1 MRYWIRAAHSL
12 EKEWD
17 YEITVSKSEVLIEQ
31 IEKKYL
37 SALTDRSNA
46 KFRSMMYTTLEDL
59 SKEWINS
66 KDLKDT
72 PESQLGP
79 FSREIATWICN
90 QQGPFAIDDLDN
102 MVQSTAREINP
113 TLLERVSNDVTERI
127 IQINQRANLSGAKL

>member
-1 MRYWIRAAHSL
+1 MKHWIRAAHSL

-17 YEITVSKSEVLIEQ
+17 YGSAIAKSEVLIEQ

-59 SKEWINS
+59 SNEWVNS
-66 KDLKDT
+66 TDLKDT
-72 PESQLGP
+72 QESQLGP

-90 QQGPFAIDDLDN
+90 QQGPFGLDDLDK
-102 MVQSTAREINP
+102 MVQSTARKINP
-113 TLLERVSNDVTERI
+113 TLLKRVSSDCLLYTSPSPRD
-127 IQINQRANLSGAKL
+127 S

>member
-1 MRYWIRAAHSL
+1 
-12 EKEWD
+12 
-17 YEITVSKSEVLIEQ
+17 
-31 IEKKYL
+31 
-37 SALTDRSNA
+37 
-46 KFRSMMYTTLEDL
+46 MMYTTLEDL

-127 IQINQRANLSGAKL
+127 IQINQRANLSEAKL